1 MREIVAV
8 YVLDRGICQPTQDV
22 GNEVLQDPVQI
33 LLRVNVPQ
41 YNRFFEIPSIEGD
54 HKVVDDVFGEKT
66 LLNQGRQL
74 SLNQSIGEQIAR
86 PVVAGIRYPVC
97 INLTNDADGRIRM

>member
-33 LLRVNVPQ
+33 FLRVNVPQ
-41 YNRFFEIPSIEGD
+41 HNRFFEIPSIEGD

-66 LLNQGRQL
+66 LLNQERPL
-74 SLNQSIGEQIAR
+74 SLNQSRRANSPSGWSGFSLPSLHKSHE
-86 PVVAGIRYPVC
+86 
-97 INLTNDADGRIRM
+97 